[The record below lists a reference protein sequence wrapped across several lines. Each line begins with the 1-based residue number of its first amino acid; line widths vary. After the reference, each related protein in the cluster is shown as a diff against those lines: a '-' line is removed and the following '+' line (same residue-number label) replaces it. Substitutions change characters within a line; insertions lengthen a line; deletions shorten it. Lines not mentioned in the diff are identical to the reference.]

1 MLQETGIL
9 GVPRQPDV
17 VLTGEQQR
25 RLRIILLGV
34 LLETRPRAQ
43 PANAEHPG
51 AGTMPSP
58 GRLRRISALGCCSK
72 DRSSS
77 ASPDDLQRPPV
88 ARPCHLRS
96 WTRRAGSLDPAR

>member
-51 AGTMPSP
+51 AEHDAESGKT
-58 GRLRRISALGCCSK
+58 AQDLGAWVLLK
-72 DRSSS
+72 
-77 ASPDDLQRPPV
+77 RP
-88 ARPCHLRS
+88 LELGL
-96 WTRRAGSLDPAR
+96 AG